1 MWRRSLR
8 QVRGSVM
15 SAIRLRRPPQ
25 WGQRRTS
32 TAKVRS
38 RSSAQVLRL
47 AASGQ
52 SDGEVAAGGAGGTM
66 RSRKVDAGAREPW

>member
-1 MWRRSLR
+1 MS
-8 QVRGSVM
+8 GSVM
-15 SAIRLRRPPQ
+15 SAMRLRRPPQ

-52 SDGEVAAGGAGGTM
+52 SDGEVAAGGAGVRGM
-66 RSRKVDAGAREPW
+66 NRGFPR